1 MALCMALGR
10 YLNSKNGFRLL
21 VLTLTMLVAVIVVMS
36 MVPPVSKDALVHHLA
51 VPKLY
56 LNNGGIYE
64 IPFMDFSYY
73 PMNLDLLYM
82 IPLYFGNDIVPK
94 LIHFLFALLTAWL
107 IFSYLKKR
115 EGLVYGLA
123 GALFFLSIPVI
134 VKLSINVYVDLG
146 VIFFSFASLLLMMKW
161 LQEGFRYK
169 YLIYSGI
176 MCGLALGTKYN
187 SLITF
192 VLLSLFIPFLYSRFT
207 ENKKT
212 IFFRSILACVIFIL
226 TALAVFSPWMIRNCY
241 WKGNPVYPL
250 YNKVFNPPVSVA
262 TVNADKNGEK
272 KVRQN
277 RGLFTYRHL
286 VYGESGLEISMLP
299 LRIFFHGRDGDPQ
312 YFDGKLNPF
321 LLIFSLLAF
330 IPVKNVPVSFR
341 REKLIMLCFS
351 ILFILIALFTA
362 VFRIRYIA
370 PIIPP
375 LTVLS
380 ILGIKNLYGILNGIL
395 LRFNKVAGSMIVA
408 SLFVI
413 CLALNASYIIKLFG
427 KVDPLPYISG
437 KTTRD
442 EYISVYI
449 PEYPALK
456 YINENLPSNS
466 KIFFIYLGKRGYY
479 CDREYIFNLGLL
491 HRTILKAN
499 DSQELLAGFR
509 DKSVTHLLVN
519 FPVFKKWIRENCS
532 IEKQE
537 LISIFFRD
545 FTVLNYYKNGIGLYT
560 IKDIAL

>member
-1 MALCMALGR
+1 MDFTRCIGKENLGR
-10 YLNSKNGFRLL
+10 FL
-21 VLTLTMLVAVIVVMS
+21 VLALAALVTVVVVMS
-36 MVPPVSKDALVHHLA
+36 MVPPVSRDALVHHLA

-56 LNNGGIYE
+56 LNHGGIYE

-107 IFSYLKKR
+107 IFGYLKKR
-115 EGLVYGLA
+115 AGAVYGLA

-161 LQEGFRYK
+161 LENDFRYK

-187 SLITF
+187 SLVTF
-192 VLLSLFIPFLYSRFT
+192 ALLTLFIPFIYSRFS

-212 IFFRSILACVIFIL
+212 VFSGAIFSCLIFVITSL
-226 TALAVFSPWMIRNCY
+226 VVFSPWMIRNY
-241 WKGNPVYPL
+241 SWKGNPIYPL
-250 YNKVFNPPVSVA
+250 YNKVFNPPAPVLP
-262 TVNADKNGEK
+262 VNRDNNEEK

-277 RGLFTYRHL
+277 KGLFTYRHF
-286 VYGESGLEISMLP
+286 VYGESGLEISLLP
-299 LRIFFHGRDGDPQ
+299 LRIFFQGRDGDPQ

-321 LLIFSLLAF
+321 LLIFTLFAF
-330 IPVKNVPVSFR
+330 LPIKNMSAFSQK
-341 REKLIMLCFS
+341 EKSIMLLFS

-370 PIIPP
+370 PVIPP

-380 ILGIKNLYGILNGIL
+380 ILGIKNLVEILRGIPS
-395 LRFNKVAGSMIVA
+395 RFNKAAGAAV
-408 SLFVI
+408 SLIFI
-413 CLALNASYIIKLFG
+413 LCLALNVSYIINLFG

-437 KTTRD
+437 KIDRD
-442 EYISVYI
+442 EYISNYI

-456 YINENLPSNS
+456 YINENLTQDS
-466 KIFFIYLGKRGYY
+466 KIFFIHLGKRGYY
-479 CDREYIFNLGLL
+479 CDRNYVFDLNLLK
-491 HRTILKAN
+491 RILSAH
-499 DSQELLAGFR
+499 DSEEILAGFR
-509 DKSVTHLLVN
+509 KRGITHLLIYFPLFDTWLKDN
-519 FPVFKKWIRENCS
+519 FLPD
-532 IEKQE
+532 KQE
-537 LISIFFRD
+537 LIGFFFRNYSASIF
-545 FTVLNYYKNGIGLYT
+545 YKNGAGLH
-560 IKDIAL
+560 ILK